1 MSEFVYQI
9 LVRKPAG
16 EIVMYTNSEL
26 PDIDDPSLVNITVP
40 EKYSNL
46 FDDIRYGKARLFN
59 YRVNL
64 ESKDFK
70 IFNIEDIVESDPSY
84 SKFSKINFLKKE
96 ANIIPDVML
105 SFYSKDHKPCLKV
118 KYTGD
123 PVKLQE
129 PKNNS
134 FNLYVTDVNN
144 INNHYETFYCNFDN
158 FDQEL
163 ELHFEVNKLPVD
175 KLFSNDF
182 SIYYRKI
189 FNKIYYTIL

>member
-1 MSEFVYQI
+1 MSNFVYQI
-9 LVRKPAG
+9 LVRSLTG

-26 PDIDDPSLVNITVP
+26 PDIDDPSMIKITVP
-40 EKYSNL
+40 EKYSSL
-46 FDDIRYGKARLFN
+46 FDDIRYGKERLFN

-70 IFNIEDIVESDPSY
+70 IFNVEDVVENDPSY
-84 SKFSKINFLKKE
+84 SKFYKIGYLKKE

-105 SFYSKDHKPCLKV
+105 SFYSKDYKPYLKV
-118 KYTGD
+118 KFTGD

-134 FNLYVTDVNN
+134 FNLYVTDVND
-144 INNHYETFYCNFDN
+144 INNHYETFYCNFDSFN
-158 FDQEL
+158 EEL
-163 ELHFEVNKLPVD
+163 ELEFEVNKLPVD

-182 SIYYRKI
+182 SLYYRKI